1 MLATEK
7 LDDIFTLQETR
18 KVSQSLTFNYQRQL
32 FLLRETKETR
42 ALAGKRITV
51 SELGDGTVRVMH
63 DGKTLSI
70 TRFGK
75 DDAQITQAAVVSNK
89 LLSSVL
95 QHIKDKRAKK
105 DSAKLATLRNKRQ
118 KRLLLQRAKAV
129 A

>member
-1 MLATEK
+1 
-7 LDDIFTLQETR
+7 
-18 KVSQSLTFNYQRQL
+18 
-32 FLLRETKETR
+32 
-42 ALAGKRITV
+42 
-51 SELGDGTVRVMH
+51 MH